1 MYKRINTRQVK
12 VGNLV
17 IGGQNKVIIQ
27 SMTNTPTKDIDKTV
41 NQIIDL
47 EKVGCEIIRVAILDE
62 EDALAIKEI
71 KKRIHIPPR
80 RPIHS
85 YLFISC
91 CCLF

>member
-41 NQIIDL
+41 NQIIEL

-71 KKRIHIPPR
+71 KKRIHIPIVAD
-80 RPIHS
+80 IHFD
-85 YLFISC
+85 YRLA
-91 CCLF
+91 L

>member
-71 KKRIHIPPR
+71 KKT
-80 RPIHS
+80 
-85 YLFISC
+85 YTYTNSC
-91 CCLF
+91 RYSF